1 MNVQSTKYMYMYK
14 VDEKIRHMIRSIMKT
29 WRTVLECNGS
39 ELEEINI
46 RRSIVQSD
54 MLTPLLFVI
63 AMLPITSILRRGT
76 PGNVFK
82 NKAKINHQLYMDDLK
97 LFRKQKRDMESL
109 MNTVCLFSED
119 IKMQFGVD
127 KDAIMVLKRGKLDSP
142 NNVII
147 FENQDTIRSL
157 NKKSCY
163 KFLGILEVDNIK
175 YQQKK
180 SQLEK

>member
-1 MNVQSTKYMYMYK
+1 
-14 VDEKIRHMIRSIMKT
+14 
-29 WRTVLECNGS
+29 
-39 ELEEINI
+39 
-46 RRSIVQSD
+46 
-54 MLTPLLFVI
+54 
-63 AMLPITSILRRGT
+63 
-76 PGNVFK
+76 
-82 NKAKINHQLYMDDLK
+82 
-97 LFRKQKRDMESL
+97 MESL

-119 IKMQFGVD
+119 IRMQFGVD

-157 NKKSCY
+157 NKKNCY
-163 KFLGILEVDNIK
+163 KFLGILEMDNIK